1 MSIYI
6 YVFQVPLDLN
16 EFRTNHADALPLL
29 HFILSTREDH
39 HMFAFVLIHRS
50 LLDCTLKSSSGK
62 KAGEMFPL
70 SATVLLCDACDNGIN
85 SSMTVVRGMLE
96 AGTDVNQCNEDGKSP
111 LMLASRNGDID
122 LINVLVSHGANVN
135 FVNKQNKSSLLLA
148 CEKKQWDAAVV
159 LYQHIMKA
167 EADMT
172 AKQHIDEAFEVALQ
186 YHGVRYLQYVAEND
200 RHAYD
205 TLVSKLPLSDACKHG
220 YDLVVRHHA
229 LHSDLSQNDII
240 DAMKIAYSTCN
251 QSVVQHSLM
260 PHLTSSSVSELITHV
275 CQQGQYNFAHELFES
290 CTDYSTLPC
299 PDISIT
305 DACKARHLDLAEFL
319 IKHGKDVNK
328 AADEVGYLLKYVP
341 DDAHTLLHVLKASD
355 NQTQD
360 DMNSPVKLGITVSAM
375 NDHNC
380 HPPLVYACMQGDTP
394 VVKLLLQHDADVN
407 ICSDETPLTAA
418 CKHGHEEV
426 VDVLLHHTPSPSIDQ
441 TNMYGMTSL
450 QVAVKYHQ
458 GVITRKLVDI
468 YAADPN
474 ASKVPDTEFTEIT
487 LMPQRGILKSISFVK
502 HQTISQYISSV
513 APEQPNS
520 WKIYLDPIKTEN
532 AGTPLIV
539 AAFQSKQYDL
549 VKFFMECSANY
560 QLLFEHAALEDI
572 CQLEKVSLIQ
582 QFIIHNQLHATQM
595 NYGKVLHVVVTLR
608 NTDLMTYLL
617 EHHQICSGTLEKALI
632 QASQQGSHDMVQL
645 LTQHDECLVK
655 SIQHDSSY
663 GCQHPLCIAIRNS
676 DVTMADLLHKNGAQL
691 FSVSSSETPQHH
703 KLCEVSLENLC
714 SRQDEFSDI
723 FPRLLPECI
732 HHNTL
737 TAALIAACKAGCT
750 HAARLLVSKGADV
763 NKCDAEGNSPLCVAI
778 GVGKFSSQ
786 LVPSSQL
793 VTLLLK
799 AGADPNTDHKGI
811 TALWFACDWDDGQF
825 EIASK
830 LIDAGADTNPE
841 SCSPLQRAC
850 EKNRIDI
857 IELLLENRADPNS
870 SSSKGHILDVAH
882 KAEYH
887 EVVRLLLE
895 YGAEPSFLCGIG
907 LKAACELGYTE
918 VAQHII
924 HESHVSPDVLE
935 QCIKGAYK
943 NGFLE
948 AILEAVMDISKQDV
962 KDHCIPLVHSLIS
975 GETHTLPDAVQEPPV
990 GVSDDMFLWRCL
1002 EEKDI
1007 ARMRVLIKSGLDVNI
1022 SNVTGR
1028 SLLQECIQQRIAHVI
1043 PDLCA
1048 SQIHIDHR
1056 DSAGR
1061 TALFYSLACPH
1072 IYPVHGESISVFD
1085 YLVSKGAKVNITD
1098 YFGRSVL
1105 HEWQPVSDGL
1115 KHGPSLETLVKH
1127 ININSTDHK
1136 GQTALHL
1143 AVLNN
1148 NVLAVRQLL
1157 KQGASMKARDINDIT
1172 PLFLAHNKPAILQAL
1187 QEHYPDYEYK
1197 VQNLTSGEKDH
1208 KQCVYML
1215 SDRSKKHRLVP
1226 ALKEIFHERAKYT
1239 QTDHFMSKYETRVY
1253 YTMKTS
1259 IREEMVTFEETVLQ
1273 MLQDI
1278 NAMVIQEEPMLS
1290 FIPRMSG
1297 SCAEGTKVI
1306 ALDEADILCVFDDD
1320 SWKQITLS
1328 QVSTQDTQDNSPFVQ
1343 IASLSTKHQTLL
1355 NDGFVS
1361 KRTLLQRLY
1370 SLIRKALP
1378 VVLKNIKSLSMINVK
1393 NAVANDHSLAC
1404 LSMVWHGQQLPWQE
1418 FTVDIVP
1425 AIPVTQ
1431 EQLPDVTRQAM
1442 SHPHIMQDLFVVP
1455 KTGTFDESQN
1465 DASFRLSF
1473 SSRERDMFIAMPAA
1487 LKQGYML
1494 TKVLV
1499 HDCITIDDIPSGLCS
1514 YNLKTAT
1521 FKHFKSET
1529 PNWEHLVIEAHKT
1542 GTANAESQDIEDVV
1556 RYAQNI
1562 LQEVE
1567 CSIVQNHQNSFF
1579 LRGCDLMAH
1588 SIDKNDYR
1596 QRLYVKYCSAVLSDT
1611 GEAAWQQLAEHVA
1624 QLLLKARNKHKRN
1637 KHKDYF
1643 LYEIET
1649 LLDMGLKSQMEDIL
1663 KEMIYLGQVEGVRR
1677 MLERD
1682 GDATISM
1689 RMQNYQT
1696 STGIA
1701 TAMLKFLDD
1710 NLKGNFIIYLFGTR
1724 NIHIRILY
1732 SLVKEVMFLAVF
1744 LHGLF
1749 VCLSLC
1755 TQHCSKSYNGS

>member
-1 MSIYI
+1 MICPYT
-6 YVFQVPLDLN
+6 FQVPLDLN

-29 HFILSTREDH
+29 HFTLSTAEDRP
-39 HMFAFVLIHRS
+39 MFTFVLIS
-50 LLDCTLKSSSGK
+50 LGLLNCTLKSSSGK

-70 SATVLLCDACDNGIN
+70 SANVVLSVACNMGIDG
-85 SSMTVVRGMLE
+85 SMTVVRGMLD
-96 AGTDVNQCNEDGKSP
+96 AGTNINQCGEFDESP
-111 LMLASRNGDID
+111 LMLASREGDKD

-135 FVNKQNKSSLLLA
+135 FVNKKNKTSLLLA
-148 CEKKQWDAAVV
+148 CEEKQWDAAVV

-172 AKQHIDEAFEVALQ
+172 VEQHDAIDEAFEIALHH
-186 YHGVRYLQYVAEND
+186 HGVRYLQYVAEND
-200 RHAYD
+200 RCAYD
-205 TLVSKLPLSDACKHG
+205 TLVSKLSLSDACKHG

-229 LHSDLSQNDII
+229 LHHDLSQNDII
-240 DAMKIAYSTCN
+240 DAVKIAYSTYN
-251 QSVVQHSLM
+251 QSVVQHVLM
-260 PHLTSSSVSELITHV
+260 PHLTSSSVSELITHAY
-275 CQQGQYNFAHELFES
+275 QQGQYNFAHELFES
-290 CTDYSTLPC
+290 CTDHSTLPG

-305 DACKARHLDLAEFL
+305 DACKARQIDLVEFL

-341 DDAHTLLHVLKASD
+341 NDAHTLMHVLKASD

-360 DMNSPVKLGITVSAM
+360 DMYSPVKLGITVSAV

-380 HPPLVYACMQGDTP
+380 HPPLVHACMQGNTP

-426 VDVLLHHTPSPSIDQ
+426 VDVLLHNTPSPSIDQ
-441 TNMYGMTSL
+441 TNMYGMTPL

-458 GVITRKLVDI
+458 GVIARKLIDI

-474 ASKVPDTEFTEIT
+474 ASKAPDTEFTEIT
-487 LMPQRGILKSISFVK
+487 LMPQRGILKPISFVK
-502 HQTISQYISSV
+502 YQTISKYISTK
-513 APEQPNS
+513 APELPNS
-520 WKIYLDPIKTEN
+520 WKIYLDPIKTED

-539 AAFQSKQYDL
+539 TAFQSKQYNL

-572 CQLEKVSLIQ
+572 CQLEKVSVIQ
-582 QFIIHNQLHATQM
+582 QFITCIDNQLYTTQI
-595 NYGKVLHVVVTLR
+595 NFEKVLNVVVTLG
-608 NTDLMTYLL
+608 NTDLMTYFLA
-617 EHHQICSGTLEKALI
+617 HHQICSGTLEKALI
-632 QASQQGSHDMVQL
+632 QASQQGFRDMVEL

-655 SIQHDSSY
+655 SIQHDSSKH
-663 GCQHPLCIAIRNS
+663 CQHPLCIAIRNS
-676 DVTMADLLHKNGAQL
+676 DVTVADTLHKNGAEL

-703 KLCEVSLENLC
+703 KLCKVSLENLC
-714 SRQDEFSDI
+714 SRQDELSDML
-723 FPRLLPECI
+723 PHLLPECV
-732 HHNTL
+732 HQNTL
-737 TAALIAACKAGCT
+737 TTALIAACKHRCT

-763 NKCDAEGNSPLCVAI
+763 NGCDAEGNSPLCAAFAVLKDLAVA
-778 GVGKFSSQ
+778 
-786 LVPSSQL
+786 PSSQL

-799 AGADPNTDHKGI
+799 AGADPNTGHKGL

-850 EKNRIDI
+850 EENHIDI

-870 SSSKGHILDVAH
+870 SSSKGHILNVGH
-882 KAEYH
+882 KKEHY

-895 YGAEPSFLCGIG
+895 YGAEPTVLSGIG

-918 VAQHII
+918 VARHII
-924 HESHVSPDVLE
+924 CESHVSPDVLE
-935 QCIKGAYK
+935 QCIEGAYK

-948 AILEAVMDISKQDV
+948 ALLEAVMDISKQDF
-962 KDHCIPLVHSLIS
+962 KDHCITLAHALIS
-975 GETHTLPDAVQEPPV
+975 GETRALADAVQETPV
-990 GVSDDMFLWRCL
+990 NVSDMSLWRCL
-1002 EEKDI
+1002 EERDI
-1007 ARMRVLIKSGLDVNI
+1007 ARMRVLIKGGLDVNI
-1022 SNVTGR
+1022 PNVTGR
-1028 SLLQECIQQRIAHVI
+1028 SLLQECIQQKITHVI

-1048 SQIHIDHR
+1048 SQIHINHR
-1056 DSAGR
+1056 DDAGR

-1072 IYPVHGESISVFD
+1072 MYPVRGDSISVFE
-1085 YLVSKGAKVNITD
+1085 YLVSKGRAKVNIRD

-1105 HEWQPVSDGL
+1105 HEWQPASDGS

-1143 AVLNN
+1143 AVLYNN
-1148 NVLAVRQLL
+1148 ILAVRQLL
-1157 KQGASMKARDINDIT
+1157 QQGANMEAHDINDIT

-1187 QEHYPDYEYK
+1187 QEHYPDYECK
-1197 VQNLTSGEKDH
+1197 VQNLPPGEKDH

-1215 SDRSKKHRLVP
+1215 KDRSKKHRLVP
-1226 ALKEIFHERAKYT
+1226 ALKEVFHERAKYT

-1253 YTMKTS
+1253 YTMKPL
-1259 IREEMVTFEETVLQ
+1259 IREEMVLFEETVLQ

-1278 NAMVIQEEPMLS
+1278 NAMVIREEPMLS
-1290 FIPRMSG
+1290 FTPRLSG

-1328 QVSTQDTQDNSPFVQ
+1328 QVSNNAHTQDSSPFVQ
-1343 IASLSTKHQTLL
+1343 IASRSTEHRTLL

-1378 VVLKNIKSLSMINVK
+1378 VVLKNIKSLSMIDVK

-1431 EQLPDVTRQAM
+1431 EQLPDVTRQDM

-1473 SSRERDMFIAMPAA
+1473 SSTERNMFTVMPAA

-1521 FKHFKSET
+1521 FECFKSDT
-1529 PNWEHLVIEAHKT
+1529 PNWEDLLIGAHKT
-1542 GTANAESQDIEDVV
+1542 GTANADYQELHDVV
-1556 RYAQNI
+1556 RYAHNI

-1567 CSIVQNHQNSFF
+1567 RSIVQKHQNSFF
-1579 LRGCDLMAH
+1579 LKGCDLIAH
-1588 SIDKNDYR
+1588 SIDKSDYR
-1596 QRLYVKYCSAVLSDT
+1596 QRLYVKYCAAVLSDT
-1611 GEAAWQQLAEHVA
+1611 NQSPWQQLAEYVVK
-1624 QLLLKARNKHKRN
+1624 QLLKPKYKHEG
-1637 KHKDYF
+1637 YF
-1643 LYEIET
+1643 LREIET
-1649 LLDMGLKSQMEDIL
+1649 LLDMGLKSHKEDIL
-1663 KEMIYLGQVEGVRR
+1663 KMIMYLGQVEGVRM

-1682 GDATISM
+1682 GDATIFM
-1689 RMQNYQT
+1689 RIRNYRNYA
-1696 STGIA
+1696 S
-1701 TAMLKFLDD
+1701 TAMHKFVDD
-1710 NLKGNFIIYLFGTR
+1710 HLKGNFIIYLFGTR
-1724 NIHIRILY
+1724 NIHI
-1732 SLVKEVMFLAVF
+1732 
-1744 LHGLF
+1744 
-1749 VCLSLC
+1749 
-1755 TQHCSKSYNGS
+1755 